1 MLFGAF
7 HDAPCKA
14 ISYDSNLLSRM
25 IFSKNYF
32 STDCKWSAEPQTIF
46 EGNMKKMVKE
56 ALEKKVVWPWVAPN
70 EDDSSRRKNI
80 LKSSGFKEWK
90 NAKAKSAAEN
100 KWKLRYAI
108 EAKTGKFENKFYKN
122 LRYIFI
128 IIFRYLRTIWQ

>member
-1 MLFGAF
+1 MT
-7 HDAPCKA
+7 H
-14 ISYDSNLLSRM
+14 
-25 IFSKNYF
+25 IFSREWFFKNYF

-122 LRYIFI
+122 LG
-128 IIFRYLRTIWQ
+128 

>member
-1 MLFGAF
+1 
-7 HDAPCKA
+7 
-14 ISYDSNLLSRM
+14 
-25 IFSKNYF
+25 
-32 STDCKWSAEPQTIF
+32 
-46 EGNMKKMVKE
+46 MKKMVKE

-122 LRYIFI
+122 LR
-128 IIFRYLRTIWQ
+128 